1 MYVIQIIV
9 GALFLIVGIS
19 GGIQRGDMSFL
30 AVGVAIGAGLIF
42 WGFRSRRRRTAAEPV
57 EPVIHEVP
65 VPQEMPVEKTFSFRV
80 TGTTHQCRFPKR
92 PGTERSYVIARHRVG
107 DAVYPKL
114 YEWEGRP
121 AVAIMSKKEDVDVGV
136 VPATMTMD
144 VVKLME
150 AYDIDGT
157 IIAKD
162 SFSYRGNLYN
172 GCEVQLNCR
181 TKRA

>member
-1 MYVIQIIV
+1 MIQIII

-19 GGIQRGDMSFL
+19 GGIERGDMSFL
-30 AVGVAIGAGLIF
+30 ATGVAIGAGLIF
-42 WGFRSRRRRTAAEPV
+42 WGLRSRRRRQDRNPV
-57 EPVIHEVP
+57 IEPVIHEVS
-65 VPQEMPVEKTFSFRV
+65 VSQERPIEKTFSFRV

-92 PGTERSYVIARHRVG
+92 PGTERTYVIARHRVG

-114 YEWEGRP
+114 FEWEGRP
-121 AVAIMSKKEDVDVGV
+121 AVAIMSMKEDVDVGV

-150 AYDIDGT
+150 AYDISGA

-162 SFSYRGNLYN
+162 TFEYRGNSYN
-172 GCEVQLNCR
+172 GCDVQLICR
-181 TKRA
+181 TKAE

>member
-1 MYVIQIIV
+1 MIQIII

-42 WGFRSRRRRTAAEPV
+42 WGFRSRRRTDAEPV

-65 VPQEMPVEKTFSFRV
+65 VPRVMPVEKTFSFRV

-121 AVAIMSKKEDVDVGV
+121 AVAIMSKKEEVDVGV

-150 AYDIDGT
+150 AYDISGA

-162 SFSYRGNLYN
+162 TFEYRGNSYN

-181 TKRA
+181 TRA

>member
-1 MYVIQIIV
+1 MWKIIL
-9 GALFLIVGIS
+9 GAMFVLVGITN
-19 GGIQRGDMSFL
+19 GLKDNDMAFL
-30 AVGVAIGAGLIF
+30 SVGVAIGAALIF
-42 WGFRSRRRRTAAEPV
+42 WGLRSRRRRPDAEPG
-57 EPVIHEVP
+57 EPVIHEIP
-65 VPQEMPVEKTFSFRV
+65 VPQERPIEKTFSFRV

-114 YEWEGRP
+114 FEWEGRP
-121 AVAIMSKKEDVDVGV
+121 AVAIMSMKEDVDVGV

-181 TKRA
+181 TRA

>member
-1 MYVIQIIV
+1 MIQIII

-42 WGFRSRRRRTAAEPV
+42 WGFRSRRRTDAEPV

-65 VPQEMPVEKTFSFRV
+65 VPRVMPIEKTFSLRV

-92 PGTERSYVIARHRVG
+92 LGTERSYVIARHRVG

-121 AVAIMSKKEDVDVGV
+121 AVAIMSKKEEVDVGV

-150 AYDIDGT
+150 AYDISGA

-162 SFSYRGNLYN
+162 TFEYRGNSYN

-181 TKRA
+181 TRA